1 MGQASRPIVV
11 EVVNTGVVY
20 VPLAYGR
27 EDLSISIAAGGLTGV
42 AVDWT
47 ADNIIRSAANSYDV
61 NSEGLVAAASAAWTV
76 LEANAISTPVEG
88 VSIQAMA
95 LRLTGTG
102 TGTARVVI
110 TQSNSG

>member
-1 MGQASRPIVV
+1 MGHVAQRPIVV

-20 VPLAYGR
+20 VPISRAR
-27 EDLSISIAAGGLTGV
+27 QDLSISIAAGGLTGI

-47 ADNIIRSAANSYDV
+47 LDNIVRSAASSYDV
-61 NSEGLVAAASAAWTV
+61 SSEGLIAAASAAWIV

-110 TQSNSG
+110 GQSI

>member
-1 MGQASRPIVV
+1 MGHVASRPIVV

-20 VPLAYGR
+20 VPIAR
-27 EDLSISIAAGGLTGV
+27 VRQDLSIMVNANGLTGL

-47 ADNIIRSAANSYDV
+47 LDNIIRAPASSYDV
-61 NSEGLVAAASAAWTV
+61 SSEDLFAAAAANWVV
-76 LEANAISTPVEG
+76 LEANAITTPVEG

-110 TQSNSG
+110 GQSI